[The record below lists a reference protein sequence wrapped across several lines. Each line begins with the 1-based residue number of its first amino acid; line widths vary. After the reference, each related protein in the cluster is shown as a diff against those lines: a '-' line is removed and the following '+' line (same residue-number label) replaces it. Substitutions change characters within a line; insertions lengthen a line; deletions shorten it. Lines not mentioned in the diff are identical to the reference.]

1 MPELTGPPL
10 FPRVPPNAA
19 NASLSENDPSAL
31 DPLIV
36 VNSLP
41 PCSVVSWPVWF
52 PALLMVDEIPSGVSE
67 TPSVLMKVGAAS
79 GDEDEE
85 ARATVVVVGS
95 VVDDELAVAAEP
107 SAPVSSNFFRTFTVS
122 SRNIKDSWS
131 R

>member
-1 MPELTGPPL
+1 
-10 FPRVPPNAA
+10 
-19 NASLSENDPSAL
+19 
-31 DPLIV
+31 
-36 VNSLP
+36 
-41 PCSVVSWPVWF
+41 
-52 PALLMVDEIPSGVSE
+52 MVDEIASGVSE

-85 ARATVVVVGS
+85 ARATVVVVGI
-95 VVDDELAVAAEP
+95 VVDDELAVDAKR